1 MRAGEKL
8 LQSASDLAEL
18 LAAQDFPRVCFV
30 GSGPLASVA
39 KESALKALE
48 MTAGRV
54 ATMSETML
62 GLRHGPMAALEEST
76 LFVCFVSGDGR
87 RASYALDLLRE
98 VDEKKIV
105 AKRVVLG
112 TPAQQAEIAPF
123 CDFYLAVEADVL
135 DVYRPV
141 LDCDVWSTAGAALFD
156 LSSAEARCPEP
167 GRCDCPRRSGSRYLL
182 GKTMSSLLQARL
194 AKRKQGVPSGIYS
207 VCSAHRWVIRAAA
220 EQAAEDR
227 SLLLIEA
234 TGNQVNQFGGY
245 TGMRPAGFR

>member
-1 MRAGEKL
+1 MLRN
-8 LQSASDLAEL
+8 LAEL

-141 LDCDVWSTAGAALFD
+141 LDVMFGQ
-156 LSSAEARCPEP
+156 
-167 GRCDCPRRSGSRYLL
+167 LL
-182 GKTMSSLLQARL
+182 GLHCSIFHRLKPDAPSPDGVIARVV
-194 AKRKQGVPSGIYS
+194 QEVGIY
-207 VCSAHRWVIRAAA
+207 
-220 EQAAEDR
+220 
-227 SLLLIEA
+227 
-234 TGNQVNQFGGY
+234 
-245 TGMRPAGFR
+245 

>member
-141 LDCDVWSTAGAALFD
+141 LDVMFGQ
-156 LSSAEARCPEP
+156 
-167 GRCDCPRRSGSRYLL
+167 LL
-182 GKTMSSLLQARL
+182 GLHCSIFHRLKPDALSPDGVIARVV
-194 AKRKQGVPSGIYS
+194 QEVGIY
-207 VCSAHRWVIRAAA
+207 
-220 EQAAEDR
+220 
-227 SLLLIEA
+227 
-234 TGNQVNQFGGY
+234 
-245 TGMRPAGFR
+245 